1 MLLLT
6 DKEQELFKQI
16 LKTNEQLTG
25 NKLIKLT
32 EKGVCGMYGTEINNL
47 NSNTILKYVKA
58 CIENYKKG
66 TYVVVG
72 YDDKVMSKYYAEKI
86 FEYLLHN
93 IECKVIFA
101 NSKTL
106 FKYIHPQIRKELLF
120 GIVVENTMF
129 TDKNSEYGELKI
141 YSNDLTQPEDK
152 LAENLYK
159 SALYAGVSEDDIT
172 LLNYK
177 DKESINTFTK
187 L

>member
-16 LKTNEQLTG
+16 LKSNDQLTG

-32 EKGVCGMYGTEINNL
+32 EKGVCGMYGTGLSNL

-66 TYVVVG
+66 TYVIVG

-120 GIVVENTMF
+120 GIT
-129 TDKNSEYGELKI
+129 I
-141 YSNDLTQPEDK
+141 
-152 LAENLYK
+152 
-159 SALYAGVSEDDIT
+159 
-172 LLNYK
+172 
-177 DKESINTFTK
+177 
-187 L
+187 

>member
-16 LKTNEQLTG
+16 LKSNDQLTG

-32 EKGVCGMYGTEINNL
+32 EKGVCGMYGTGLNNL
-47 NSNTILKYVKA
+47 NSNTILKYTKA

-66 TYVVVG
+66 MYVIVG

-120 GIVVENTMF
+120 GIVIENTLF

-141 YSNDLTQPEDK
+141 YNNDLTQPKGK

-159 SALYAGVSEDDIT
+159 SALYAGVSEDDVT
-172 LLNYK
+172 LLNLK
-177 DKESINTFTK
+177 DKNSIY
-187 L
+187 

>member
-16 LKTNEQLTG
+16 LKSNEQLTG

-32 EKGVCGMYGTEINNL
+32 EKGVCGMYGTGINNL
-47 NSNTILKYVKA
+47 NSNTILKYTKA

-66 TYVVVG
+66 TYVIVG

-106 FKYIHPQIRKELLF
+106 FKYIHVKKSIISLL
-120 GIVVENTMF
+120 
-129 TDKNSEYGELKI
+129 
-141 YSNDLTQPEDK
+141 
-152 LAENLYK
+152 
-159 SALYAGVSEDDIT
+159 
-172 LLNYK
+172 
-177 DKESINTFTK
+177 
-187 L
+187 

>member
-6 DKEQELFKQI
+6 DKEQKLFKQI
-16 LKTNEQLTG
+16 LKSNQELTG

-32 EKGVCGMYGTEINNL
+32 EKGVCGMYGTSLNNL
-47 NSNTILKYVKA
+47 NSNTILKYTKA
-58 CIENYKKG
+58 CIENYKNG
-66 TYVVVG
+66 MYVIVG

-93 IECKVIFA
+93 IESKVIFA
-101 NSKTL
+101 NAKTL

-120 GIVVENTMF
+120 GIVVENTLF

-141 YSNDLTQPEDK
+141 YSNDLTQPKGK

-159 SALYAGVSEDDIT
+159 SALYAGVSENDIT
-172 LLNYK
+172 LLNLK
-177 DKESINTFTK
+177 DKNATY
-187 L
+187 